1 MDSLKDLIAI
11 TQKDNPRFV
20 SLLYLDAMMKSPIQS
35 RNPRI
40 SGQGHPEKTDADKTH
55 TDRHGYANFKEMHDD
70 IMAWRKARK
79 RLINR
84 DAGSAACKPEYARA
98 FAEYVC
104 DGIEHSHINK
114 MKPGDYSR
122 GQATSPGSYIP
133 IPAMWPGLTSNPK
146 ENTMSTDVSI
156 LVKLAQA
163 DTQDEFTENLSS
175 MPPQLREALEE
186 QRRQESKEIYTAAA
200 KLILRLY
207 KDAEERTA
215 YQVETIRKA
224 REAEKV
230 AKDKIAKIKRAK
242 AYAEETNN
250 YLPLALLTI
259 GLNHGE
265 HIAGDKLFV
274 PLDWIEPVA
283 EKPESATPKK
293 APAKK

>member
-1 MDSLKDLIAI
+1 MFD
-11 TQKDNPRFV
+11 
-20 SLLYLDAMMKSPIQS
+20 
-35 RNPRI
+35 
-40 SGQGHPEKTDADKTH
+40 PEYEEIRD
-55 TDRHGYANFKEMHDD
+55 E
-70 IMAWRKARK
+70 AWRKARK
-79 RLINR
+79 RLVNHE
-84 DAGSAACKPEYARA
+84 AGSAAWKREYARA
-98 FAEYVC
+98 FAEHVC
-104 DGIEHSHINK
+104 DGIKHSHINK
-114 MKPGDYSR
+114 VKSGEYSR
-122 GQATSPGSYIP
+122 GQATSPGSYVP
-133 IPAMWPGLTSNPK
+133 IPATWPGLTPNPK
-146 ENTMSTDVSI
+146 ENTMSTDASI

-224 REAEKV
+224 REAERT

-274 PLDWIEPVA
+274 PLDWVEPVV
-283 EKPESATPKK
+283 EKPEAVAPKK
-293 APAKK
+293 ATVKK